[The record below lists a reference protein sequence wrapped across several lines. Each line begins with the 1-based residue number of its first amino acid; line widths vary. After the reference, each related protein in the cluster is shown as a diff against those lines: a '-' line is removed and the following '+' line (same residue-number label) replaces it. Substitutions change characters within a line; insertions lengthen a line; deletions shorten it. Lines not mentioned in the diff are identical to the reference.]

1 MTGNGNESDGTGI
14 DAGRRRFLKYA
25 GTGAITGAAA
35 VGEASASE
43 REKTLPPGA
52 DGDNSIA
59 IDNGSYRIELGET
72 ETGTRDWF
80 VGENRTLYHEFF
92 ALQDGSGSVTPSY
105 NPDAVVDYFPE
116 TGDPGTTY
124 SATME
129 YSVGATT
136 LEVVRTVSLDPEET
150 TFTVTYEATN
160 VGSSSVGD
168 LRLYQYC
175 DYDVARSLTDQAR
188 YHADA
193 DMPYVRDTGDG
204 LGLYTGFAGEK
215 SPDGHHLSAYYNP
228 LTRPIFGY
236 DAVLDSSLNNE
247 SVYPDSG
254 GDDVVVA
261 ARWSLGSLAPD
272 ETTSFS
278 VQFGAADSRK
288 ALADLIGNTGT
299 TQGVELGDPTVD
311 QPQLRPLDDL
321 PLEFPLS
328 ISGISDDVTLEFQNP
343 DDYASLLHDSKT
355 VSPDAETVIN
365 RLDIAGPDHDRI
377 RADIIDPEGAGRL
390 PTDGPLTVTVTAYDS
405 SSTELD
411 TFDLSV
417 NNLGGPN
424 HVEYPD
430 FSRQTGIPTGG
441 RDRFYLDGD
450 DYYHNDQS
458 LLVREWAL
466 RAAANGE
473 DTSRA
478 SDLPL
483 PRDPRE
489 AANRVWRFVK
499 ISLSPDG
506 EPDEFTRD
514 INLARWIDKKL
525 LGPDR
530 SYLPLSV
537 YSRQNGH
544 ICIEHTYL
552 LSSFART
559 VGLPT
564 REMTVG
570 LAAPGGGYG
579 YDSYTTWYQES
590 AAQVFYE
597 GEWHFYDSYIF
608 GEGAR
613 DPDRYLDGYT
623 GYKLWETNYRAE
635 ETTMPDGTT
644 RWGHDFGI
652 DYEGDPRTPS
662 QWEFNRSVR
671 QSGLLVTNYS
681 PVRTDVTD
689 ERGRGVDA
697 TLTEGPGTEVTE
709 TDPDSDIPGSVRV
722 PKGATGFTDAADP
735 DSTYDLREG
744 LFVPDDADSELLSLD
759 YEGTDDGEYTT
770 VLAQVRSGDD
780 GELRV
785 ESETELTLEVA
796 EGETQNLEVERSS
809 GGGDDGSDSGGSG
822 GFEIRKIP
830 ASIDVDPDAI
840 NPAAKGGTKSEGGGK
855 WLTAYVEL
863 GDNSLG
869 VEVADIALDTV
880 TMNGVPAVTDR
891 KYGFVKNPPIEDRD
905 GDGFPELA
913 VKFPREAVAE
923 TLDAGGEASAEL
935 VVSGE
940 VGDVTFEGSD
950 SVRVVG
956 GRRGK
961 GGDRGGNGGG
971 KSGGQRDRNE

>member
-1 MTGNGNESDGTGI
+1 MNENGNESGGSGI
-14 DAGRRRFLKYA
+14 DSARRRFLKYA
-25 GTGAITGAAA
+25 GAGAITGAAA
-35 VGEASASE
+35 VGEAAAKDSG
-43 REKTLPPGA
+43 KTLPSGSGA
-52 DGDNSIA
+52 DEGFSVANVG
-59 IDNGSYRIELGET
+59 IDNGTYRIELGET
-72 ETGTRDWF
+72 ETGTKNWF

-92 ALQDGSGSVTPSY
+92 ALQDGTGSVTPSY
-105 NPDAVVDYFPE
+105 NPQTVVDSFPSG
-116 TGDPGTTY
+116 GDPGTTY
-124 SATME
+124 SATIR
-129 YSVGATT
+129 YAVGATT
-136 LEVVRTVSLDPEET
+136 LEVVRKVNLDPEET
-150 TFTVTYEATN
+150 RFTVTYEATN
-160 VGSSSVGD
+160 VGSASVSD

-175 DYDVARSLTDQAR
+175 DYDVGRSLTDQAR

-193 DMPYVRDTGDG
+193 GMPYVRDTGDG
-204 LGLYTGFAGEK
+204 LELYTGFAGEK
-215 SPDGHHLSAYYNP
+215 APDGHHLSAYYNP

-236 DAVLDSSLNNE
+236 DAVLNGSLNGKRV
-247 SVYPDSG
+247 SPDSG
-254 GDDVVVA
+254 GDDVVTA
-261 ARWSLGSLAPD
+261 ARWSLGSLPVG

-278 VQFGAADSRK
+278 VQFGAADSRT
-288 ALADLIGNTGT
+288 ALADLLGNTGT
-299 TQGVELGDPTVD
+299 TQGVELGDPTAD
-311 QPQLRPLDDL
+311 QPQIRPLDDL
-321 PLEFPLS
+321 TLEFPVS

-343 DDYASLLHDSKT
+343 DAYASLLHESKI
-355 VSPDAETVIN
+355 VSPDAETVTN
-365 RLDIAGPDHDRI
+365 RLDIWGPDHDRI

-405 SSTELD
+405 SGDELD

-424 HVEYPD
+424 YVEYPD

-458 LLVREWAL
+458 VLVREWAL
-466 RAAANGE
+466 RSAANGE

-483 PRDPRE
+483 PQDPRE
-489 AANRVWRFVK
+489 AANRAWRFVK

-552 LSSFART
+552 FSSLART
-559 VGLPT
+559 IGLPT

-579 YDSYTTWYQES
+579 YDSYTSWYQES

-623 GYKLWETNYRAE
+623 GYKLWETNYRVN

-652 DYEGDPRTPS
+652 DAEGDPRTPS

-689 ERGRGVDA
+689 EQGRGIDT
-697 TLTEGPGTEVTE
+697 TLADGPGSEVTE
-709 TDPDSDIPGSVRV
+709 TDPDSDIPGSVHV
-722 PKGATGFTDAADP
+722 PKGATGFTDAANP

-744 LFVPDDADSELLSLD
+744 IFVPDEADSETLSLD
-759 YEGTDDGEYTT
+759 YEGTDDGQYTT
-770 VLAQVRSGDD
+770 VLAQVQRDDD
-780 GELRV
+780 GEVRV

-796 EGETQNLEVERSS
+796 EGETQKLELERSS
-809 GGGDDGSDSGGSG
+809 GDSGGDGSGDDGTDSGSG
-822 GFEIRKIP
+822 GFQIRKIP
-830 ASIDVDPDAI
+830 ASIDLDPDAI
-840 NPAAKGGTKSEGGGK
+840 NPRANGE
-855 WLTAYVEL
+855 WVTAYVEL

-869 VEVADIALDTV
+869 AEIADIALDTV
-880 TMNGVPAVTDR
+880 RMNGVPAVTDE

-913 VKFPREAVAE
+913 VKFPREEVAG
-923 TLDAGGEASAEL
+923 TLSSGERSAEL

-940 VGDVTFEGSD
+940 VGDLIFEGSD
-950 SVRVVG
+950 SVRVV
-956 GRRGK
+956 
-961 GGDRGGNGGG
+961 
-971 KSGGQRDRNE
+971 